1 MATQDSVTRRGFLRR
16 SVTLGATG
24 LAATR
29 VMLGSARAAQSDQH
43 GAGYRVGIY
52 TRPWDQHDYR
62 TALDAI
68 AEAGFKHAGLMTT
81 TTEGRRLVISVDLT
95 PEECEQIGHEV
106 TSRGMSIPS
115 VYGGGI
121 PVAKSLE
128 AGIEGLKRLIDNCV
142 AAGARSL
149 LMGGTGSE
157 KLYDVYYKA
166 IAECCPYAAEKNL
179 PITVKPHGGMN
190 DTGPRCRQCIELVG
204 HKNFSLW
211 YDPGNIFFYSKGELN
226 PVDDA
231 ATVDGLVR
239 VGMCIKDF
247 TMSKEGDELKRD
259 VWVTPGTGMVDF
271 PAVLARLK
279 KGGFKS
285 GDLVIECVARSD
297 PKDLPAI
304 LAEAKKA
311 KQFVE
316 ALTADLS

>member
-16 SVTLGATG
+16 SVALGTVS
-24 LAATR
+24 LAAPQA
-29 VMLGSARAAQSDQH
+29 MLGSARAAQRDQH
-43 GAGYRVGIY
+43 GGGYRVGIY
-52 TRPWDQHDYR
+52 TRPWDKHDYR

-81 TTEGRRLVISVDLT
+81 TTEGRRLVISADL
-95 PEECEQIGHEV
+95 PLEECEKIGHEV
-106 TSRGMSIPS
+106 KSRGMSIPS

-149 LMGGTGSE
+149 LMGGTGNQ
-157 KLYDVYYKA
+157 KLYDAYYKA
-166 IAECCPYAAEKNL
+166 IAECCPYAAQKNL
-179 PITVKPHGGMN
+179 PITVKPHGGLN
-190 DTGPRCRQCIELVG
+190 DTGPRCRKCIEMVD
-204 HKNFSLW
+204 HENFSLW
-211 YDPGNIFFYSKGELN
+211 YDPGNIYHYSFGELN

-239 VGMCIKDF
+239 IGMCIKDF

-279 KGGFKS
+279 KGGFTS
-285 GDLVIECVARSD
+285 GELVIECVAR
-297 PKDLPAI
+297 PEPEDLPAI
-304 LAEAKKA
+304 LAGAKKA
-311 KQFVE
+311 KKFVE
-316 ALTADLS
+316 GLVGS